1 MQRHVNTELGLT
13 YGSVLAAAV
22 FLLLGVGCSS
32 PSTAPVV
39 SPGDCRDSE
48 CPPGE
53 ECDGAGCVPVRPTLY
68 PHIQLASV
76 LFRQYIDDTEIDW
89 RAQHADLL
97 IGKTG
102 VWADRLRSA
111 NPNVRLFDYT
121 LFRYYSPSEDA
132 EQWAA
137 TNGVSTEDFF
147 LHYREDVEVPTYEST
162 VLVPGCPPGFV
173 PGWNPNAAPD
183 DPPATATERSQS
195 RVFGYADGG
204 YEPLTLANIT
214 DTGYRLFL
222 VDKMERLIDGAL
234 YGAVNASGPVDGIM
248 VDCGVYYPQ
257 FNEGLLEKTNEFHQ
271 IPLDYSHPYALG
283 FLTFFADLRETLDK
297 RMPCTIDI
305 MPNFS
310 DAFFLAYPDPLSQG
324 TLEVVDW
331 AWAEIWVMYRG
342 NSSPTGGSYRAITYE
357 RDYEQ
362 DVANIVRQTRA
373 GGRRVLGAR
382 DVASVPAGTDRGKL
396 FTLALYYLV
405 HNPNTFYEYESLNSH
420 GYQPHISQ
428 WQWNPAVEYDIGR
441 PARATD
447 GRVDFE
453 GRAGTSEHYE
463 FATGQ
468 DPYNPSLTY
477 HVFARNFTKGM
488 VLVKMLPDGSVVD
501 DQSVTTHT
509 LDRPYRILRADGTR
523 GEEVVTIVSIR
534 NNEGIILVLP

>member
-1 MQRHVNTELGLT
+1 MQKHVNAQLGVA

-22 FLLLGVGCSS
+22 FLLLGAACSS

-39 SPGDCRDSE
+39 SPGDCRDRE

-53 ECDGAGCVPVRPTLY
+53 ECEGAGCVPVRPTLY

-76 LFRQYIDDTEIDW
+76 LFRQYIDDTEMDW

-97 IGKTG
+97 IGQAG
-102 VWADRLRSA
+102 VYADRLRSA

-195 RVFGYADGG
+195 RVFGFADGG

-222 VDKMERLIDGAL
+222 VDKMERVIDGSL
-234 YGAVNASGPVDGIM
+234 YGAINASGPIDGIM

-257 FNEGLLEKTNEFHQ
+257 FKEGLLQKTNEFHQ

-283 FLTFFADLRETLDK
+283 FLTFFTELREALDE
-297 RMPCTIDI
+297 RMSRTIDI

-310 DAFFLAYPDPLSQG
+310 DAFFFAYPDPLSQG

-342 NSSPTGGSYRAITYE
+342 ISSPTGGSYRAITYE

-441 PARATD
+441 PAPAAD
-447 GRVDFE
+447 GHVDFE
-453 GRAGTSEHYE
+453 GKTGTSEHYE
-463 FATGQ
+463 FAAGQ

-488 VLVKMLPDGSVVD
+488 VLMKMLPDGSVVD

-509 LDRPYRILRADGTR
+509 LDRPYRILRADGTP